1 MLISLPL
8 HLSSILPSTVTRTSP
23 IDYEFGLFS
32 KKRHVSQFLYSGTIN
47 NILQKLWMCNDNHLI
62 VFMKIKKLYK
72 IVRQSE
78 AKHPSP
84 PSTLI

>member
-1 MLISLPL
+1 
-8 HLSSILPSTVTRTSP
+8 
-23 IDYEFGLFS
+23 
-32 KKRHVSQFLYSGTIN
+32 
-47 NILQKLWMCNDNHLI
+47 MCNDNHLI